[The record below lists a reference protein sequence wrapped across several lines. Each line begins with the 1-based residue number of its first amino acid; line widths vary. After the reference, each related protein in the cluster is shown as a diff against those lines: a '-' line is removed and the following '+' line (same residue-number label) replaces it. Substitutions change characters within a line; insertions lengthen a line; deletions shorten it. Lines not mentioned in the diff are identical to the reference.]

1 MKLKIKKSNLSSLL
15 LLTLFL
21 ETMMTLR
28 SNSIKMNDKQ
38 LNASSFNKK
47 SRIIGLTKEQLLAND
62 LRNIAFE
69 CVEIEKLKKIF
80 ADIIL
85 KNIKDLDFSE
95 FIEYP
100 KFYIKERYL
109 KKTINSSNI
118 SGLNIVSVDGSS
130 VVKNFMNVDF
140 SFLKAIAVK
149 YYFYKNHAAD
159 IRYYPDLSG
168 FNYYSV
174 QGNYVNR
181 EENIVENKIS
191 MDMKFM
197 EINLLNNMI
206 KCSNDV
212 NIDLI
217 IIDGSIVIMPIN
229 LLFSQD
235 PEISKEYDRLLK
247 EYHKLYLNCKENG
260 IILIGSIKDTRTSA
274 LCHLVRD
281 SIQLLKPNSSNLSDF
296 IKINYRQIIDYLSD
310 LDLFNKILN
319 KSERSCIFNCKRDI
333 DKIRDTGIKKEIPY
347 YFPLSFYAFY
357 LKTAKYDT
365 PCRIE
370 FFMEENHLLKKA
382 SEKADLISSIIL
394 PISSLNK
401 YYGLP
406 IPQIEAHKRAV
417 FKPDEINLLFN
428 SLMRTLNEH
437 GVELLEKRRNRRPF

>member
-1 MKLKIKKSNLSSLL
+1 
-15 LLTLFL
+15 
-21 ETMMTLR
+21 MTLR
-28 SNSIKMNDKQ
+28 SNSAELYNKQ
-38 LNASSFNKK
+38 LNAVLFNKK
-47 SRIIGLTKEQLLAND
+47 SNVIGLTKEQLLAKD
-62 LRNIAFE
+62 LRKIAYE
-69 CVEIEKLKKIF
+69 CVEIEKLKAYF

-85 KNIKDLDFSE
+85 KNFNELDFSE
-95 FIEYP
+95 FIDYP
-100 KFYIKERYL
+100 KFYIKERFL
-109 KKTINSSNI
+109 KKTVNSSNI
-118 SGLNIVSVDGSS
+118 RGLNIVSVDGSS
-130 VVKNFMNVDF
+130 VAKNFMNVDF

-149 YYFYKNHAAD
+149 YHFYKNHAAD
-159 IRYYPDLSG
+159 IKYFPDLSG

-174 QGNYVNR
+174 QGNFINR

-206 KCSNDV
+206 KYSNDV
-212 NIDLI
+212 DIDLI

-235 PEISKEYDRLLK
+235 PEISKKYDRLLR
-247 EYHKLYLNCKENG
+247 EYHKLYMNCKEKG

-274 LCHLVRD
+274 LCHLLRD
-281 SIQLLKPNSSNLSDF
+281 SIQLLRPNSSNLNDF
-296 IKINYRQIIDYLSD
+296 IKINYRQIMDYLSD
-310 LDLFNKILN
+310 LELFNKILN
-319 KSERSCIFNCKRDI
+319 NSERSCIFNCKRDI
-333 DKIRDTGIKKEIPY
+333 EKIRDTGIKKEIPY

-370 FFMEENHLLKKA
+370 FFMEENDSLKKA
-382 SEKADLISSIIL
+382 SEKADLISSIIF
-394 PISSLNK
+394 PVSNLNK
-401 YYGLP
+401 HYGLP

-428 SLMRTLNEH
+428 SLMRTLNEN